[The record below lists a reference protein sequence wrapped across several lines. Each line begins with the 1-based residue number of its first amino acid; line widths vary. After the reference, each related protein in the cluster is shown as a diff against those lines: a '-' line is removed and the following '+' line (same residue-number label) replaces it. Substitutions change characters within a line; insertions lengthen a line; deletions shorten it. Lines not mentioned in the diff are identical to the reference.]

1 MNLFKSTVGRK
12 ILMAVTGVMLIGF
25 ITVHLLGNLSVFAG
39 ADAINAYAK
48 HLHDLGPL
56 VWIFRLVM
64 LVLFAVHI
72 TFGVQLYLENRAAT
86 PDNYAVQKTLVTTF
100 SAKTMVFTGLIILAF
115 LLYHLLHFTVQITN
129 PEISAKN
136 IEMVALA
143 DGHMTLNVFAMVT
156 QSFQNAFIAL
166 VYIVAM
172 IALTL
177 HIFHGISSWVQTLGW
192 STGSSQDKVTSI
204 GKIVAI
210 VYGLAYIAI
219 PLLLLA
225 RIVK

>member
-12 ILMAVTGVMLIGF
+12 ILMAVTGLMLVGF
-25 ITVHLLGNLSVFAG
+25 ISVHLLGNLSVFFG

-56 VWIFRLVM
+56 VWLFRLAM
-64 LVLFAVHI
+64 LGIFAIHI

-86 PDNYAVQKTLVTTF
+86 PDSYAVQKSLVTTF
-100 SAKTMVFTGLIILAF
+100 SAKTMVFTGLIVLAF

-129 PEISAKN
+129 PDISATN
-136 IEMVALA
+136 IPLVH
-143 DGHMTLNVFAMVT
+143 GHLDVFTMVT
-156 QSFQNAFIAL
+156 SSFQNAFIAL
-166 VYIVAM
+166 VYIIAM

-177 HIFHGISSWVQTLGW
+177 HIYHGLSSWVQTLGL
-192 STGSSQDKVTSI
+192 SNGDSQDKVIVI
-204 GKIVAI
+204 GRLLAI
-210 VYGLAYIAI
+210 GYGLAYIAI

>member
-12 ILMAVTGVMLIGF
+12 ILMAVTGLMLVGF
-25 ITVHLLGNLSVFAG
+25 ISVHLLGNLSVFAG

-56 VWIFRLVM
+56 VWVFRLAM
-64 LVLFAVHI
+64 LGLFAVHI

-86 PDNYAVQKTLVTTF
+86 PDSYAVQKSLVTTF
-100 SAKTMVFTGLIILAF
+100 SAKTMVFTGLIVLAF

-129 PEISAKN
+129 PETAAKN
-136 IEMVALA
+136 IALVH
-143 DGHMTLNVFAMVT
+143 GHLDVFTMVT
-156 QSFQNAFIAL
+156 SSFQNVFISL
-166 VYIVAM
+166 VYIIAM

-177 HIFHGISSWVQTLGW
+177 HIFHGISSWVQTLGL
-192 STGSSQDKVTSI
+192 STGTSQDKVTYI

-210 VYGLAYIAI
+210 AYGLAYIAI

>member
-1 MNLFKSTVGRK
+1 MNLFTSTVGRK
-12 ILMAVTGVMLIGF
+12 ILMAVTGLLLVLF

-64 LVLFAVHI
+64 LGLFAVHI
-72 TFGVQLYLENRAAT
+72 TFGLQLYLENRAAT

-100 SAKTMVFTGLIILAF
+100 SAKTMIFTGLIILAF
-115 LLYHLLHFTVQITN
+115 VIYHLLHFTVQVTN
-129 PEISAKN
+129 PAISAHHLPLDAAMRPDVFSMVVLSFQKVF
-136 IEMVALA
+136 IAVVYIIAMVALLL
-143 DGHMTLNVFAMVT
+143 H
-156 QSFQNAFIAL
+156 
-166 VYIVAM
+166 
-172 IALTL
+172 LT
-177 HIFHGISSWVQTLGW
+177 HGISSWVQTFGW
-192 STGSSQDKVTSI
+192 STGPSQDKVTAV
-204 GKIVAI
+204 GKVLAI

-219 PLLLLA
+219 PLFILA

>member
-12 ILMAVTGVMLIGF
+12 ILMAVTGLMLVGF
-25 ITVHLLGNLSVFAG
+25 ISVHLLGNLSVFAG

-56 VWIFRLVM
+56 VWVFRLVM

-86 PDNYAVQKTLVTTF
+86 PDSYAVQKTLVTTF

-129 PEISAKN
+129 PAISARN
-136 IEMVALA
+136 LPLV
-143 DGHMTLNVFAMVT
+143 DGHLDVFTMVT
-156 QSFQNAFIAL
+156 LSFQNTFISL

-177 HIFHGISSWVQTLGW
+177 HIFHGLSSWVQTLGW
-192 STGSSQDKVTSI
+192 STGSSQDKVTYI

-210 VYGLAYIAI
+210 AYGLAYIAI

>member
-12 ILMAVTGVMLIGF
+12 ILMAVTGLMLVGF
-25 ITVHLLGNLSVFAG
+25 ISVHLLGNLSVFLG

-56 VWIFRLVM
+56 VWIFRLAM
-64 LVLFAVHI
+64 LVIFAVHI

-86 PDNYAVQKTLVTTF
+86 PDNYAVQKSLVTTF
-100 SAKTMVFTGLIILAF
+100 SAKTMVFTGLIVLAF

-129 PEISAKN
+129 PDISAVN
-136 IEMVALA
+136 LPLIH
-143 DGHMTLNVFAMVT
+143 GHLDVFTMVT
-156 QSFQNAFIAL
+156 LSFQKVFIAL

-177 HIFHGISSWVQTLGW
+177 HIYHGFSSWVQTFGLSNGA
-192 STGSSQDKVTSI
+192 SQDKVITI
-204 GKIVAI
+204 GRILAI
-210 VYGLAYIAI
+210 AYGLAYIAI

-225 RIVK
+225 RFVK

>member
-56 VWIFRLVM
+56 IWVFRLVM
-64 LVLFAVHI
+64 LVLFAIHI
-72 TFGVQLYLENRAAT
+72 TLGIQLYLENKAAN
-86 PDNYAVQKTLVTTF
+86 PESYAVNKTLVTTF

-129 PEISAKN
+129 PEISAHN
-136 IEMVALA
+136 LPLI
-143 DGHMTLNVFAMVT
+143 DGHLDVFSMVT
-156 QSFQNAFIAL
+156 LSFQKVSIAL

>member
-12 ILMAVTGVMLIGF
+12 ILMAVTGLCLVGF
-25 ITVHLLGNLSVFAG
+25 ISVHLLGNLSVFAG
-39 ADAINAYAK
+39 PDGINAYAE
-48 HLHDLGPL
+48 HLHSLGPL
-56 VWIFRLVM
+56 VWIFRLIM
-64 LVLFAVHI
+64 LGLFAVHI
-72 TFGVQLYLENRAAT
+72 TFGIQLYLENRAAT
-86 PDNYAVQKTLVTTF
+86 PENYAVQKTLVTTF

-129 PEISAKN
+129 PDISAHN
-136 IEMVALA
+136 IALDA
-143 DGHMTLNVFAMVT
+143 ANRLDVFTMVT
-156 QSFQNAFIAL
+156 KSFQNAFIAL

-177 HIFHGISSWVQTLGW
+177 HIFHGLSSWVQTLGW
-192 STGSSQDKVTSI
+192 STGTSQDKVTFI
-204 GKIVAI
+204 GKLVAI
-210 VYGLAYIAI
+210 AYGLAYIAI

>member
-1 MNLFKSTVGRK
+1 
-12 ILMAVTGVMLIGF
+12 MAVTGLMLVGF
-25 ITVHLLGNLSVFAG
+25 ISVHLLGNLSVFFG

-56 VWIFRLVM
+56 VWLFRLAM
-64 LVLFAVHI
+64 LGIFAVHI

-86 PDNYAVQKTLVTTF
+86 PDSYAVQKTLVTTF
-100 SAKTMVFTGLIILAF
+100 SAKTMVFTGLIVLAF

-129 PEISAKN
+129 PDISAVN
-136 IEMVALA
+136 IPEANGML
-143 DGHMTLNVFAMVT
+143 DVFTMVT
-156 QSFQNAFIAL
+156 ASFQKVFIAL

-177 HIFHGISSWVQTLGW
+177 HIYHGFSSWVQTFGLSNGA
-192 STGSSQDKVTSI
+192 SQDKVILVGRLLAI
-204 GKIVAI
+204 G
-210 VYGLAYIAI
+210 YGLAYIAI